1 MPLPRDVGIEKD
13 NFQKSKIFNEV
24 DSLINYILNILIMK
38 PGNLPGMPDVG
49 VDIGKFVSK
58 KEEDIILYE
67 DRKKLLAT
75 REAEDSL
82 SAFCKICQELGYPI
96 YEMDVI
102 CAGEEFHAAMK
113 RSTNGG
119 GENSPK
125 IDGEDDF
132 YELFLAGLSMEE

>member
-1 MPLPRDVGIEKD
+1 MSTVELLDQLQHKAWKD
-13 NFQKSKIFNEV
+13 
-24 DSLINYILNILIMK
+24 
-38 PGNLPGMPDVG
+38 
-49 VDIGKFVSK
+49 
-58 KEEDIILYE
+58 EDL
-67 DRKKLLAT
+67 RKRLLAT
-75 REAEDSL
+75 KEEPDSL
-82 SAFCKICQELGYPI
+82 SAFCRICQEMGYPI
-96 YEMDVI
+96 YEMDII